1 MDDFKSF
8 LNENKKQIKVQNAI
22 DGHLDG
28 FSNEV
33 AKSKKLRPMKRI
45 GQRTKKYEGK
55 LNVITNNRDLDFLKY
70 YFLVKTWASIRY
82 KLRYDEIEF
91 LMYFYSEPYFSN
103 KDFDIYSKAILHVG
117 KKINRFI
124 DAGLIEILEGQETVV
139 KRTNKCYRLTHK
151 CKHMI
156 KSIYRKLVLEE
167 SIDENPMNNPLF
179 LNYSTSYK
187 EKRVRELIKDMNSRR
202 SKILNGELLNYLPD
216 DIKKGEA

>member
-8 LNENKKQIKVQNAI
+8 LNENKKQIKIQRAI

-33 AKSKKLRPMKRI
+33 AKSKNLRPMKRLK
-45 GQRTKKYEGK
+45 TKKKHDGK
-55 LNVITNNRDLDFLKY
+55 LNVRTSNRDLDFLKY
-70 YFLVKTWASIRY
+70 YFLVKTWASVRY

-103 KDFDIYSKAILHVG
+103 KDFDIYSKAILGTG
-117 KKINRFI
+117 KKISKFV
-124 DAGLIEILEGQETVV
+124 DAGLIEMLEGQENVV
-139 KRTNKCYRLTHK
+139 KRTNKCYKLTHK

-156 KSIYRKLVLEE
+156 TSIYRKLVLEE
-167 SIDENPMNNPLF
+167 PIDENPMNNPLF

-187 EKRVRELIKDMNSRR
+187 DKRVRELIRDMNDRR
-202 SKILNGELLNYLPD
+202 SKLLNGELLNYLPD
-216 DIKKGEA
+216 DIKKGEE

>member
-8 LNENKKQIKVQNAI
+8 LNENKKQIKVQRAI

-33 AKSKKLRPMKRI
+33 AKSKKLRPMKRLNKE
-45 GQRTKKYEGK
+45 KKHDGK
-55 LNVITNNRDLDFLKY
+55 LNVRTSNRDLDFLKY

-103 KDFDIYSKAILHVG
+103 KDFDIYSKAILGIG
-117 KKINRFI
+117 KKISRFV
-124 DAGLIEILEGQETVV
+124 DAGLIEMLEGQENVV

-167 SIDENPMNNPLF
+167 PIDENPMNNPLF

-187 EKRVRELIKDMNSRR
+187 DKRVRELIRDMNDRR
-202 SKILNGELLNYLPD
+202 SKLLNGELLNYLPD
-216 DIKKGEA
+216 DIKKGEE